1 MKKLKNKD
9 QTMAY
14 VFKDGKVTAVS
25 TSDVKIPKSIIAK
38 VDSNKDSK
46 HIIDLAI
53 KSIKKANVRY
63 AF

>member
-1 MKKLKNKD
+1 
-9 QTMAY
+9 MAY
-14 VFKDGKVTAVS
+14 IFKNGKVITIS
-25 TSDVKIPKSIIAK
+25 NNDVKIPQRIIAK

-53 KSIKKANVRY
+53 KSVKKANVRY

>member
-1 MKKLKNKD
+1 
-9 QTMAY
+9 MAY
-14 VFKDGKVTAVS
+14 IFKDGKATTIS
-25 TSDVKIPKSIIAK
+25 NSDVKIPQRIVAK

-53 KSIKKANVRY
+53 KSVKKANVKY

>member
-1 MKKLKNKD
+1 
-9 QTMAY
+9 MAY

-63 AF
+63 AFWA